1 MKRVLIMVLLMG
13 MIVGLSACA
22 DSDSEESG
30 DKEKAEVIYEDED
43 IKVTNRGFDKDDS
56 TGMELAMFLVDIENK
71 TDQEITVLPMDSSVD
86 DTMVQFTSGVPATM
100 QGKKEI
106 SQAWGIGK
114 DLPKGKIQ
122 LSLSIC
128 DSEMSELK
136 KTDIITVNK

>member
-30 DKEKAEVIYEDED
+30 DKEKAEVIYEDEY

-56 TGMELAMFLVDIENK
+56 TGMALAMFLVDIENK

>member
-30 DKEKAEVIYEDED
+30 DKEKAEVIYEDEY
-43 IKVTNRGFDKDDS
+43 IKVTNMGFDKDDS

>member
-30 DKEKAEVIYEDED
+30 DKEKAEVIYEDEY

>member
-1 MKRVLIMVLLMG
+1 MKRVLIIVLLMG

-22 DSDSEESG
+22 DSESEESG
-30 DKEKAEVIYEDED
+30 DKEKAEAIYEDEY
-43 IKVTNRGFDKDDS
+43 IKVINRGFEKDDS

-86 DTMVQFTSGVPATM
+86 DTMIQFTSGVPATM
-100 QGKKEI
+100 QGKKKI

-114 DLPKGKIQ
+114 DLPKEKIQ

-128 DSEMSELK
+128 DSGMSELK